1 MIFPK
6 KGKEHP
12 DAVSLE
18 CSLHPMRLIYIMS
31 DWNASMKIWA
41 AYAET
46 KRSAANADAKMS
58 AANADAKMS
67 AANADTKMS
76 AANADTE

>member
-31 DWNASMKIWA
+31 DWNASMK
-41 AYAET
+41 
-46 KRSAANADAKMS
+46 
-58 AANADAKMS
+58 
-67 AANADTKMS
+67 MS